1 VQDRIAMFLGL
12 QTIPTHSF
20 QVMVGNGQQITC
32 SLVCLA
38 VPLQFGPHN
47 LSVDMF
53 VLPLSGAEI
62 VLGIQWLKTLALVL
76 TDYEALTMK
85 FVKDGQLVQLEG
97 LPKPLPSEASLH
109 QLKRMLHTDPVSQ
122 FFHIQIFTSSSIT
135 TPHVSTLNEIQ

>member
-1 VQDRIAMFLGL
+1 
-12 QTIPTHSF
+12 
-20 QVMVGNGQQITC
+20 MVGNDQQITC

-47 LSVDMF
+47 LFVDLF
-53 VLPLSGAEI
+53 VLPLNDVEI
-62 VLGIQWLKTLALVL
+62 VLGILWLKTLGPVL

-109 QLKRMLHTDPVSQ
+109 
-122 FFHIQIFTSSSIT
+122 
-135 TPHVSTLNEIQ
+135 